1 MKLKIKTVAVGAV
14 LALTAFGTLTI
25 PTAPAEAG
33 ARTGT
38 WRYYGP
44 HGYHRRPNLGGAL
57 AAGAI
62 GGVALGALAA
72 SARPTYAH
80 PAYGYPDSAP
90 VTYQKRVV
98 VKEVVEDDDE
108 EECRVIVKR
117 RYNDFGELV
126 VKRIRICD

>member
-1 MKLKIKTVAVGAV
+1 MKLKIKTVAVGAM
-14 LALTAFGTLTI
+14 LALATAGTLTI
-25 PTAPAEAG
+25 PTAAAEAG

-38 WRYYGP
+38 WRYGP
-44 HGYHRRPNLGGAL
+44 HGYHRRPNYGAAL

-62 GGVALGALAA
+62 GGLALGALAA

-80 PAYGYPDSAP
+80 PAYGYPASAP
-90 VTYQKRVV
+90 VTYQKRMV
-98 VKEVVEDDDE
+98 VKEVVEDDE

-117 RYNDFGELV
+117 RYDEFGDLV

>member
-1 MKLKIKTVAVGAV
+1 MKLKIKTVAVGAM

-38 WRYYGP
+38 WRYGP
-44 HGYHRRPNLGGAL
+44 YGYHRRPNLGGAL

-80 PAYGYPDSAP
+80 PAYGYPASAP
-90 VTYQKRVV
+90 VTFQRREVREVV
-98 VKEVVEDDDE
+98 VDDDE
-108 EECRVIVKR
+108 EECRVIVKK
-117 RYNDFGELV
+117 RYNDFGDLV
-126 VKRIRICD
+126 IKRIRICD

>member
-1 MKLKIKTVAVGAV
+1 MKLKIKTALVGAM
-14 LALTAFGTLTI
+14 LALASVGTVTI
-25 PTAPAEAG
+25 PTTPAEAG

-38 WRYYGP
+38 WRYGP
-44 HGYHRRPNLGGAL
+44 YGYHRRPNYAGAL

-80 PAYGYPDSAP
+80 PAYGYPASAP
-90 VTYQKRVV
+90 VTYQRRVV
-98 VKEVVEDDDE
+98 REVVEDDDE

-117 RYNDFGELV
+117 RYN
-126 VKRIRICD
+126 